1 MVRIP
6 VPTGPAITTP
16 ETPSCFTYHTFF
28 SSAQP
33 LRSRVLH
40 DMRVEVEDMRMP
52 VVQRR
57 RRRAGSNGAH
67 AGSLKHKNGPHDDED
82 RPHDD
87 GGV

>member
-1 MVRIP
+1 
-6 VPTGPAITTP
+6 
-16 ETPSCFTYHTFF
+16 
-28 SSAQP
+28 
-33 LRSRVLH
+33 
-40 DMRVEVEDMRMP
+40 MRVEVEDMRMS

-67 AGSLKHKNGPHDDED
+67 ADSLKHKNGPHDDED